1 VTALARAIGIRL
13 GLAMGLLLA
22 VVVVV
27 FFLIQLAP
35 GDAAVYLGI
44 EQGTGD
50 PEYLAKINVEL
61 AEEGLEYKGTADP

>member
-1 VTALARAIGIRL
+1 M

-35 GDAAVYLGI
+35 GDAAVYLGL
-44 EQGTGD
+44 EQ
-50 PEYLAKINVEL
+50 LSLIHI
-61 AEEGLEYKGTADP
+61 